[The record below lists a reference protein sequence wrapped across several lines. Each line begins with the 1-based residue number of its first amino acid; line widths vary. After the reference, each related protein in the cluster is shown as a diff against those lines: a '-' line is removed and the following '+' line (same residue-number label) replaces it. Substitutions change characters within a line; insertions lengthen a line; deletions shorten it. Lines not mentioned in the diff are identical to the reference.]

1 MSLIVLG
8 LIIIWWGWKSGG
20 YFEVAFL
27 PGTIVLLGALGALL
41 LFADWPGSLRSPFGV
56 ALAALLGLGAWTLVT
71 ALWSP
76 SPAVAVA
83 DTQRIVTYAVAFALG
98 TWLCLLVGERVL
110 LSLSPLAVG
119 GGIVAVATLIALWA
133 GSSSFDFFELD
144 GTLRYP
150 LGYRNAEAAFFL
162 MATFPMLVLA
172 ASRDFD
178 WRLRGPLLGIACL
191 SIELVILAES
201 RASLF
206 ALVFGIAA
214 LLAAHPAR
222 LRVLTYTALAV
233 APAAIAVPWL
243 LDPFQHGAGNLAGSI
258 PPLHAACRAM
268 AVTTVLALAIGFI
281 AVRLDPAVKLGGR
294 ARRAIG
300 GGLLGL
306 VGAAVA
312 AGLIAIALSAGG
324 LTGFVSRHANQLTQG
339 SPDLTSTGTRFGL
352 DFRTERGDLW
362 RVARNDFAHHPVG
375 GTGSGGFYFSY
386 QQHRRSDVEPED
398 PHSVELLMAGELGI
412 PGILLFATFA
422 IAALL
427 AALRTRRLGGQRA
440 ALASAALGIGAYWF
454 VHASVD
460 WFWSYPVITLMM
472 AFAIGA
478 AGGPAIRRSTATQ
491 RNRLRIG
498 LVAAA
503 AVVALSMLPFF
514 FSARYTDSGI
524 RTGTS
529 DPGQAYSDLHRAADL
544 NPLSSRPLTAEA
556 VIAEGT
562 GDRAR
567 ALTALRE
574 AESRVPDDWF
584 LYFRQARVLGRE
596 DPAGAASALDRA
608 RALNPRSDE
617 IDALA
622 KKLGLPRGSPQ

>member
-8 LIIIWWGWKSGG
+8 LIIAWWGWKSGG
-20 YFEVAFL
+20 YFEVTFL
-27 PGTIVLLGALGALL
+27 PGTIALLGVLGALL
-41 LFADWPGSLRSPFGV
+41 FSSDWPGSIRSPFGV
-56 ALAALLGLGAWTLVT
+56 ALAALIGLGAWILVS

-83 DTQRIVTYAVAFALG
+83 DSQRIVTYAVAFALG

-119 GGIVAVATLIALWA
+119 GGLVAVATLIALWT
-133 GSSSFDFFELD
+133 GSSSHDFFELD

-150 LGYRNAEAAFFL
+150 IGYRNAEAAFFL

-172 ASRDFD
+172 ASRELD
-178 WRLRGPLLGIACL
+178 WRLRGGLVGLACL

-222 LRVLTYTALAV
+222 LRILAYTALAA
-233 APAAIAVPWL
+233 APAAIALPWL
-243 LDPFQHGAGNLAGSI
+243 LEPFQHGAGNMAGSI
-258 PPLHAACRAM
+258 APLHAACRAM
-268 AVTTVLALAIGFI
+268 AATTVGALAIGFI
-281 AVRLDPAVKLGGR
+281 AVRLDPAVTLGGR
-294 ARRAIG
+294 TRRAIG

-306 VGAAVA
+306 LAAAIA

-362 RVARNDFAHHPVG
+362 RVAREDFADHPIG

-386 QQHRRSDVEPED
+386 EQHRRSDVEPED
-398 PHSVELLMAGELGI
+398 PHSVELLMASELGI

-422 IAALL
+422 IAALT
-427 AALRTRRLGGQRA
+427 ATLRARRLGTQQA
-440 ALASAALGIGAYWF
+440 ALVSAGLGIGAYWF

-472 AFAIGA
+472 AYAIGA
-478 AGGPAIRRSTATQ
+478 AGAPAIRRSAATN
-491 RNRLRIG
+491 RSRLRVGLIG
-498 LVAAA
+498 VAA
-503 AVVALSMLPFF
+503 VLALSMLPFF
-514 FSARYTDSGI
+514 FSARYADSGVRI
-524 RTGTS
+524 GTS
-529 DPGQAYSDLHRAADL
+529 DPGEAYAALHRAADL
-544 NPLSSRPLTAEA
+544 NPLSNRPLTAEA
-556 VIAEGT
+556 VIAEST

-567 ALTALRE
+567 ALSALRE
-574 AESRVPDDWF
+574 AESRVPDDW
-584 LYFRQARVLGRE
+584 LPYYMQASVLATK
-596 DPAGAASALDRA
+596 DPAGAARALERA
-608 RALNPRSDE
+608 RALNPLDPE

-622 KKLGLPRGSPQ
+622 KKLGLATASPQ